1 MPRRCGEPI
10 KTKASESMNFAGNK
24 ALKFKTDVRFLML
37 KKKPCQI
44 HAALKKPH
52 PSQPKSQTP
61 TLPFWADYLTFLG
74 LILKNRGS
82 LLVYICVT
90 MALKYCCRFNQFN
103 LCCLPILFLKP
114 NEY

>member
-1 MPRRCGEPI
+1 
-10 KTKASESMNFAGNK
+10 
-24 ALKFKTDVRFLML
+24 ML

-61 TLPFWADYLTFLG
+61 TLPIWADYLTFLG

-82 LLVYICVT
+82 LLVYICAT
-90 MALKYCCRFNQFN
+90 IALKIVVDFI
-103 LCCLPILFLKP
+103 PV
-114 NEY
+114 

>member
-10 KTKASESMNFAGNK
+10 KTKASESKNFAGKN
-24 ALKFKTDVRFLML
+24 ALEFKTDVRFLML

-103 LCCLPILFLKP
+103 LCCLPILFLKL